1 MGELFWSH
9 IKNWNLLSNTPNFE
23 YAGVNPCAEEPLPA
37 GGSCLLGSLNLAAF
51 VNNGEIDYDSLAE
64 AVFTATVALNEVL
77 DEGLALHPLK
87 EQQQSVSDW
96 RQIGLGIFGCADMFI
111 KMGIRY
117 GSEES
122 IELCHYLS
130 NFILN
135 YSLLASST
143 LAMSKGTYKYYNYE
157 CVSGTEFYK
166 QNVWENT
173 DKAIK
178 QYGLRN
184 SQLLTIAPTGSI
196 STMLGVSGGVEPIFA
211 NYYERKTQSLHGED
225 VYYKV
230 YTPIVKKYME
240 DNGIEDDKDLP
251 DFFITSQKIPPI
263 ERVKFQAAWQS
274 SIDAS
279 ISSTVNLPEE
289 TTVEEIEDIY
299 MKAWEYKLK
308 GITVFRDKC
317 KRAGVLITEPKKTT
331 PTKTE
336 PSVQPQRGEVITVS
350 DDLIGKKRK
359 VISGCVDKDTE
370 YFNGKEWKKISEY
383 KEGEQV
389 LQYNPNGTVELVQ
402 PLTYI
407 KNPTQGFYHFKTKYG
422 LDMMVSKEHRN
433 VVFMKSG
440 KYKILTTEEILNI
453 HNKNIAGFTNRFKL
467 AFDYNGKGI
476 NLTDD
481 EIRISVAIFADGC
494 FYSETSR
501 KCVVSVRKER
511 KYNRLIELLE
521 RAGIEYVTRYDNQS
535 YYNVKFYPPIPGKVK
550 TFPTEWYNCSKHQME
565 VILDELFNWDGYAK
579 AKNEYTT
586 TIKSNADFIQF
597 VCASLGM
604 RGSIYTDARHD
615 NLCYRVDWSKRAYA
629 SISEFPKKEIP
640 FVSSEDGYEYCF
652 SVPST
657 MLVLRRNNR
666 IFITGNCGSLHI
678 MAYFD
683 PYCGDL
689 REVYLSKGSE
699 GGCASFMNGLSR
711 MISIAARAGV
721 AIGDITDQLNSC
733 VTCPSYAVRKATK
746 KDTSKG
752 NCCPAAVAYALK
764 DMWTEMREEIKNDRV
779 VENIMASSPIVT
791 ENKQPKVENSN
802 QLTKCPECGEP
813 VEHIGG
819 CVSCPSCGWSKC
831 G

>member
-1 MGELFWSH
+1 
-9 IKNWNLLSNTPNFE
+9 
-23 YAGVNPCAEEPLPA
+23 
-37 GGSCLLGSLNLAAF
+37 
-51 VNNGEIDYDSLAE
+51 
-64 AVFTATVALNEVL
+64 
-77 DEGLALHPLK
+77 
-87 EQQQSVSDW
+87 
-96 RQIGLGIFGCADMFI
+96 
-111 KMGIRY
+111 MGIRY

-122 IELCHYLS
+122 IELCRYLS

-157 CVSGTEFYK
+157 CVSDTEFYK

-240 DNGIEDDKDLP
+240 NNNIEDDKDLP

-263 ERVKFQAAWQS
+263 ERIKFQAAWQT

-308 GITVFRDKC
+308 GITIFRDKC
-317 KRAGVLITEPKKTT
+317 KRAGVLITKPKETASVETKI
-331 PTKTE
+331 PT
-336 PSVQPQRGEVITVS
+336 QPQRGEVITVS

-359 VISGCVDKDTE
+359 IMSG
-370 YFNGKEWKKISEY
+370 
-383 KEGEQV
+383 
-389 LQYNPNGTVELVQ
+389 
-402 PLTYI
+402 
-407 KNPTQGFYHFKTKYG
+407 
-422 LDMMVSKEHRN
+422 
-433 VVFMKSG
+433 
-440 KYKILTTEEILNI
+440 
-453 HNKNIAGFTNRFKL
+453 
-467 AFDYNGKGI
+467 
-476 NLTDD
+476 
-481 EIRISVAIFADGC
+481 
-494 FYSETSR
+494 
-501 KCVVSVRKER
+501 
-511 KYNRLIELLE
+511 
-521 RAGIEYVTRYDNQS
+521 
-535 YYNVKFYPPIPGKVK
+535 
-550 TFPTEWYNCSKHQME
+550 
-565 VILDELFNWDGYAK
+565 
-579 AKNEYTT
+579 
-586 TIKSNADFIQF
+586 
-597 VCASLGM
+597 
-604 RGSIYTDARHD
+604 
-615 NLCYRVDWSKRAYA
+615 
-629 SISEFPKKEIP
+629 
-640 FVSSEDGYEYCF
+640 
-652 SVPST
+652 
-657 MLVLRRNNR
+657 
-666 IFITGNCGSLHI
+666 CGSLHI